1 MQRLGITDRATARR
15 EIERNDAAHNGTMQ
29 RLFGIDWTD
38 PALYA
43 SVLNTARIPIADCV
57 EHIVNVAGSPA
68 FQETAQSRMAL
79 SDQLI
84 LSKVHSALDRRLGS
98 SATALGLDAEV
109 EAGKVVLKGALSDQ
123 RLIAETVRL
132 MHSISESR
140 PSSAASRTSHLCET
154 RLVEQGTSAVHPIR
168 CIGCSVYS
176 SLPTSAQ
183 SLPSIFSLARL
194 PLNPPALAAL
204 ASSRV
209 STLTLKRRSI
219 ADQRSRPTMRMYS
232 SNDTP
237 LLTSSSCS
245 DFKSSSASCMV
256 RAGQCAQ
263 DVRALPLITRGR
275 SVVWSASRA
284 GPKEAGRR
292 AAKPSV
298 SSSQKP
304 FAGWS

>member
-1 MQRLGITDRATARR
+1 MAIIAMTREMATLGRDVAAGLAERLGLDIVHHELVAQDIAERAGMPESEVQRFLGGEASLLSRWRVNKARMSRYTAEEILELAVKGNVLIRGWGATYLLRNVPHVVCVRICAPMADRERVLMQRLGITDRATARR

-84 LSKVHSALDRRLGS
+84 LSKVHSALDRRFGS

-132 MHSISESR
+132 MHSISGVQAVESR
-140 PSSAASRTSHLCET
+140 
-154 RLVEQGTSAVHPIR
+154 
-168 CIGCSVYS
+168 
-176 SLPTSAQ
+176 
-183 SLPSIFSLARL
+183 
-194 PLNPPALAAL
+194 
-204 ASSRV
+204 
-209 STLTLKRRSI
+209 I
-219 ADQRSRPTMRMYS
+219 AHIA
-232 SNDTP
+232 
-237 LLTSSSCS
+237 
-245 DFKSSSASCMV
+245 FV
-256 RAGQCAQ
+256 R
-263 DVRALPLITRGR
+263 DPN
-275 SVVWSASRA
+275 
-284 GPKEAGRR
+284 
-292 AAKPSV
+292 
-298 SSSQKP
+298 
-304 FAGWS
+304 